1 MGRGKFLR
9 SLKQRWWLL
18 ALIVIPITVGTLLYT
33 IFAPQLYEGSMTLAD
48 RRPRDINLPVLFT
61 DQLMGGAVNEQEIRV
76 TNLANTITS
85 YSVLRSAYEQLAA
98 ERVLPP
104 ISPENERKFFR
115 SIDVRPVRGSEFI
128 QVAYIGDDSQK
139 TKRVVEVVR
148 DRFLA
153 RYRNLHSELAEN
165 QVQFIKDQL
174 AEQQRI
180 YDQKLQEQK
189 EFMER
194 YPEAIAYDVQTSGLV
209 GQMTMVRQRI
219 AEAQKNYAAAAETK
233 RVAEKYENHPFF
245 DVNVLRQ
252 RSLNPA
258 YDEVK
263 RRVAAT
269 RASLSAALET
279 YGERHPQIIAIKEQ
293 LAVEE
298 NHLREMEARGETH
311 VESISTSDISGPEV
325 QRQQDIFIG
334 DKALAA
340 AGAELRQANAE
351 LASLQQKFDRL
362 PVVQKELGGMQA
374 AIAAQALAVN
384 NLAQKVSEA
393 QVKAKENES
402 RGVYFLD
409 PPNVQPVDPGLVLKT
424 SIAFF
429 LSLIVAVSLIASLGQ
444 IDQAAYTASDAE
456 NALGFPVI
464 AALPRSSQQRLN
476 PDVETP
482 SPLAASY
489 QILSTQIL
497 AIKEKLQGPGILIA
511 AAEPAVGRS
520 TIAANLA
527 ISLARDGARVLL
539 IDADLRK
546 PGLHNHFGL
555 QNRAGL
561 SEILGGTAG
570 IEDVVQPT
578 GVEGLLFIAA
588 GEPPVNP
595 VRFLRSGAMD
605 EFVEQIS
612 KGADFIVFDSPAGST
627 FGDPIV
633 LAENVQNVV
642 LIHEAGRS
650 ASEAE
655 YEFHKSLERLGVNV
669 IGMVLNKTRPV
680 DCPSYQNYRRN
691 YDATISRYHSGTG
704 RAALGPGTSSSSQKP
719 QQYGSTKED
728 DEE

>member
-1 MGRGKFLR
+1 M
-9 SLKQRWWLL
+9 
-18 ALIVIPITVGTLLYT
+18 LYT
-33 IFAPQLYEGSMTLAD
+33 IFSPPKYEGFMTLAD
-48 RRPRDINLPVLFT
+48 RRNRDMGLT
-61 DQLMGGAVNEQEIRV
+61 DIYLSQAMGGAVNEQEIRV

-85 YSVLRSAYEQLAA
+85 YSVLRAAYDQLTS
-98 ERVLPP
+98 ERVVEGG
-104 ISPENERKFFR
+104 SPEAERKFFR
-115 SIDVRPVRGSEFI
+115 SIDVRPLRGSEFI
-128 QVAYIGDDSQK
+128 AVAYVGDNPEK

-148 DRFLA
+148 HHFLA
-153 RYRNLHSELAEN
+153 RYRNLNSEMADQQL
-165 QVQFIKDQL
+165 QFIKDQL

-180 YDQKLQEQK
+180 YDQRLQEQK

-194 YPEAIAYDVQTSGLV
+194 YPEAIAFDVNTSGLV
-209 GQMTMVRQRI
+209 TQMNLTKQRI
-219 AEAQKNYAAAAETK
+219 SEAQKNMAASRATLDTA
-233 RVAEKYENHPFF
+233 RRYEDSPIL
-245 DVNVLRQ
+245 DPIAGRQ
-252 RSLNPA
+252 RTLNPI
-258 YDEVK
+258 YDEV
-263 RRVAAT
+263 RRRIAGT
-269 RASLSAALET
+269 ESTLSAALET
-279 YGERHPQIIAIKEQ
+279 YGPQHPRIITIRQQ
-293 LAVEE
+293 LEADKA
-298 NHLREMEARGETH
+298 HLKHLEDSDQ
-311 VESISTSDISGPEV
+311 VYFESTTTSDASGLEV
-325 QRQQDIFIG
+325 QRLSDIYLG
-334 DKALAA
+334 DKAIQASS
-340 AGAELRQANAE
+340 AELRQATAE
-351 LASLQQKFDRL
+351 LSNLQQRFDRL
-362 PVVQKELGGMQA
+362 PIVQKELGSAQA
-374 AIAAQALAVN
+374 AIAAQAVSVN

-393 QVKAKENES
+393 QVRQKENET

-409 PPNVQPVDPGLVLKT
+409 PPNVQPVDPAIILKT

-429 LSLIVAVSLIASLGQ
+429 LSLIVAVSLVASLGQ

-476 PDVETP
+476 PDVEQP

-489 QILSTQIL
+489 QILSTQIM
-497 AIKEKLQGPGILIA
+497 AIKEKLQGPGILVA
-511 AAEPAVGRS
+511 AAEPRVGRS

-539 IDADLRK
+539 IDADMRK
-546 PGLHNHFGL
+546 PSLHEHFGL

-595 VRFLRSGAMD
+595 VRFLGSNAMD

-627 FGDPIV
+627 FGDPVV

-642 LIHEAGRS
+642 LIHEAGTS

-669 IGMVLNKTRPV
+669 IGMVLNKTRPN
-680 DCPSYQNYRRN
+680 DCPSYQNYRRS
-691 YDATISRYHSGTG
+691 YESSISRHHSSSG
-704 RAALGPGTSSSSQKP
+704 RAALGPGQSASGQKP
-719 QQYGSTKED
+719 QQYGSTKEE